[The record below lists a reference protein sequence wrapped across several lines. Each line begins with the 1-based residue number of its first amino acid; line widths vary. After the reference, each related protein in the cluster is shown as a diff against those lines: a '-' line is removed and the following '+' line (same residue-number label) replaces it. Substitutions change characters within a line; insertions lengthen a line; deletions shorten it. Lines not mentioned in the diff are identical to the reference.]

1 MKSTKKHILL
11 SSIALL
17 LCFASLLGTTF
28 AWFTD
33 SATSGSNVIKAGTL
47 DIVMEY
53 WNGTEW
59 IDAEGKVLEFQKADN
74 STDEVLWEPGCTYQ
88 LPKFRVRNEGS
99 LAAKI
104 LIRLNG
110 ITGDEKLMEAIELK
124 NTISNIPDSLLTGSA
139 ANVFSRYNN
148 QTIDL
153 LYGTPDGTLIFD
165 WSLMGKGQVSPGT
178 GHTDTSAE
186 FTISGHMKEDAGN
199 EYQGLS
205 IEGIS
210 ITVIATQETY
220 ESDSFGKYYDKAAPF
235 PVVSAPANVPDD
247 PAESITL
254 YAKGMR
260 VNLPGSALPVG
271 TESVNIEYT
280 PPIEDALTKTITYG
294 SIELVDQNGEKID
307 LSSNTEAIAVTLPA
321 QTTFAPGTTVEIY
334 HDGAKMATTEVSA
347 DGSIP
352 YSATHFCEVS
362 VTLIKDA
369 YYVATYDE
377 FYTEVYY
384 GGTIIP
390 TADIALSN
398 FLVSPNTSDIYLN
411 GKNLVAE
418 GSILFY
424 APTADS
430 KLSVNGVGTI
440 TTTAGYAGYATSSGV
455 LTVNGGTF
463 NLGATDNKGHFYS
476 QNSGKIIING
486 GTFISTDA
494 NTPIMYCI
502 NGFIEIN
509 GGFFQNTANPN
520 QALLSMGN
528 NIKYVNNQKITLSG
542 GTFVNWNPM
551 DSAFAMS
558 WTNPDVPALI
568 VLADGYQVVSETQSN
583 GDVWYMVV
591 PVEPAE

>member
-220 ESDSFGKYYDKAAPF
+220 ESDSFGKYYDQKSPF
-235 PVVSAPANVPDD
+235 PVVSAPANVPDA

-271 TESVNIEYT
+271 TESVAIEYT
-280 PPIEDALTKTITYG
+280 PPVVNEITKTITYE

-307 LSSNTEAIAVTLPA
+307 LSSNAEAIAVTLPA
-321 QTTFAPGTTVEIY
+321 QTTFAPGTAVEVY
-334 HDGAKMATTEVSA
+334 HDGEKIAIASVAS
-347 DGSIP
+347 DGTIS
-352 YSATHFCEVS
+352 YVTTHFSKVD
-362 VTLIKDA
+362 VTLPKDA

-377 FYTEVYY
+377 FYTEVYC

-411 GKNLVAE
+411 GKNITAQT
-418 GSILFY
+418 SFLFY
-424 APTADS
+424 APIESAQ
-430 KLSVNGVGTI
+430 LSVNGTGTV
-440 TTTAGYAGYATSSGV
+440 TTSTGYVSMVTNGGTF
-455 LTVNGGTF
+455 TVNGGTF
-463 NLGATDNKGHFYS
+463 NLGATNETAHFFT
-476 QNSGKIIING
+476 QNSGKTIING

-494 NTPIMYCI
+494 DTPILYCI

-509 GGFFQNTANPN
+509 GGFFRNTANPS

-528 NIKYVNNQKITLSG
+528 NLKYANNQKITLSG

-551 DSAFAMS
+551 DSAFAKP
-558 WTNPDVPALI
+558 WANPDVPALI
-568 VLADGYQVVSETQSN
+568 VLADGYQVIAETQSN
-583 GDVWYMVV
+583 GDVWYTVV
-591 PVEPAE
+591 PVESVE